1 MFIPGMLPIPVLF
14 AERFCDAV
22 LFLPG
27 PAFCLCIPD
36 IFIPGMFIPGILLMS
51 CFLVVCFLRVIFRFG
66 PSTRDEHTCA
76 DASQR
81 GWSSCS
87 SRSWHERREGKADVR
102 VSNRRDS
109 NAQSNPSH
117 GQLKDARIA
126 SNLNKRSEFAD
137 IVA

>member
-1 MFIPGMLPIPVLF
+1 MAATTRWRPAKGQ
-14 AERFCDAV
+14 AEEKKSIAARPEELRERVQPRTPHHARIV
-22 LFLPG
+22 KL
-27 PAFCLCIPD
+27 
-36 IFIPGMFIPGILLMS
+36 
-51 CFLVVCFLRVIFRFG
+51 LRVIFRFG